1 MKRALGTIG
10 AAITTFLFS
19 GMIPAWARPLDEP
32 EIGGP
37 FPAVPAVQTQASG
50 GTSAWIIG
58 LIVAAAVVVLTVA
71 LIGTVR
77 LYRNRT
83 HAVPAGA

>member
-19 GMIPAWARPLDEP
+19 GTIPAWARPLDEP

-37 FPAVPAVQTQASG
+37 FPAAPAVQTQAS

-77 LYRNRT
+77 LYRSRS